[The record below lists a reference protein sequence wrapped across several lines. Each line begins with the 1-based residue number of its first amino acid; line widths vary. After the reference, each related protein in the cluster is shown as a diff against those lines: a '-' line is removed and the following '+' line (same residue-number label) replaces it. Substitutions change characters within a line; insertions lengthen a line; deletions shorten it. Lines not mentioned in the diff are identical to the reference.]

1 MNLPA
6 FTLRTEPLR
15 RKFYRP
21 KLVLASLV
29 HLIGFGALY
38 SFASFAL
45 VCTIFCARIAFAA
58 SGL

>member
-21 KLVLASLV
+21 KPVLVRSFTQSGSCIWGAGAFLAK
-29 HLIGFGALY
+29 IK
-38 SFASFAL
+38 
-45 VCTIFCARIAFAA
+45 FAA
-58 SGL
+58 SRLRRDLR